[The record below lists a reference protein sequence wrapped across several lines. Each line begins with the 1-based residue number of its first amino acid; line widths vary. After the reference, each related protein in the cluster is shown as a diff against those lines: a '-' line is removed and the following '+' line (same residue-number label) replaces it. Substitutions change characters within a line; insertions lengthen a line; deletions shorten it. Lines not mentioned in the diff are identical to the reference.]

1 MCGARNDTIMALM
14 FIDKLSRYYHTLK
27 YLKFRQIFWRL
38 WYRFDPNKPQR
49 KNIVL
54 ELRKQKNKPD
64 WLVKPSAF
72 VNDSTLR
79 FLNTEHDISTLQC
92 WNSAVCEKL
101 WLYNLHYFDDL
112 NAIDAELRSHWH
124 YALIQRW
131 IDENP
136 LGVGNGWES
145 YPLSLRIVNWIK
157 WATSGHVLTPTMH
170 SSLASQV
177 YFLSKKLEWHLLGNH
192 LLANAKALVF
202 AGMFFEGVE
211 AERWLALGLR
221 LYASQLSEQILKD
234 GGHFELSPMY
244 HAIMVEDLLDITQ
257 LFQLAC
263 QPLPHTWPSL
273 MSKMLAYMQCLT
285 HPDGSMALFN
295 DAAEGIAPSLSALT
309 DYASRLGF
317 ITKEHPLA
325 PLTYLS
331 DSGYARLQ
339 QGIAVLLAD
348 IGNVGPDYLPGHAH
362 ADTLSFEF
370 SLRQQRI
377 LVNSGTSTYAT
388 NALRAYQRSTAA
400 HNTLVIN
407 GQDSSE
413 VWGAFRVAKRARVFD
428 VQAEKSA
435 LGIVLQARHN
445 GYHRLS
451 GKPTHTRRWRLT
463 HDTLCIED
471 QVSGQ
476 HAVTVFFHFHPD
488 IRLKQID
495 AQRCLVF
502 DANDRLL
509 ASLFVN
515 NALVIES
522 GHFYPEFNRL
532 LANQRVVIRVQPIS
546 QSKIVSEFKWM

>member
-1 MCGARNDTIMALM
+1 MRLN
-14 FIDKLSRYYHTLK
+14 SYYHTLK
-27 YLKFRQIFWRL
+27 YLKFSQIFWRL
-38 WYRFDPNKPQR
+38 WYRFNPSKPQS

-54 ELRKQKNKPD
+54 KLREQKNMPR

-72 VNDSTLR
+72 VNDNTLQ

-92 WNSAVCEKL
+92 WNSSLCEKL

-112 NAIDAELRSHWH
+112 NAIDAEPRSDWH
-124 YALIQRW
+124 AELIQRW

-157 WATSGHVLTPTMH
+157 WAMAGHVLTPSMH

-202 AGMFFEGVE
+202 AGVFFEGVE
-211 AERWLALGLR
+211 AEHWLALGLR
-221 LYASQLSEQILKD
+221 LYASQLPEQILKD

-244 HAIMVEDLLDITQ
+244 HAIILEDLLDIGQ
-257 LFQLAC
+257 LFQLPDRPPPYAWSDLI
-263 QPLPHTWPSL
+263 PN
-273 MSKMLAYMQCLT
+273 MLTYLQCLT

-295 DAAEGIAPSLSALT
+295 DAAAGIAPSFETLFH
-309 DYASRLGF
+309 YAKRLNFTQRIGQL
-317 ITKEHPLA
+317 K
-325 PLTYLS
+325 PLTLLS

-339 QGIAVLLAD
+339 QGSAVLLAD

-370 SLRQQRI
+370 SLGQQRI

-388 NALRAYQRSTAA
+388 NALRAYQRSSAA
-400 HNTLVIN
+400 HNTLVIDD
-407 GQDSSE
+407 QDSSE
-413 VWGAFRVAKRARVFD
+413 VWGAFRVARRARVF
-428 VQAEKSA
+428 AILTETSEA
-435 LGIVLQARHN
+435 GIMLQACHN

-451 GKPTHTRRWRLT
+451 GKPTHTRRWCLSRDGLR
-463 HDTLCIED
+463 IED
-471 QVSGQ
+471 RVSGRQ
-476 HAVTVFFHFHPD
+476 AVTVFFHFHPD
-488 IRLKQID
+488 IRLQQVD
-495 AQRCLVF
+495 AQQCLIF

-509 ASLFVN
+509 ATLFVN
-515 NALVIES
+515 NAFVIES

-532 LANQRVVIRVQPIS
+532 LANQRVVICVQPMV
-546 QSKIVSEFKWM
+546 QPKIVSEFKWM